1 MFYHGTK
8 TVRKPPFKKHRIL
21 MVYAHLGRC
30 ELVCVVFLGRMRLI
44 WQLSFVLQA
53 LALSEFSIKYA
64 HPLSVIKRYKE
75 LTEIKSVLREC
86 MDLADNDYE
95 FENYCLKTVFNHDY
109 FWL

>member
-1 MFYHGTK
+1 
-8 TVRKPPFKKHRIL
+8 
-21 MVYAHLGRC
+21 
-30 ELVCVVFLGRMRLI
+30 MRLT

-75 LTEIKSVLREC
+75 LSEIKSVLKEC
-86 MDLADNDYE
+86 LDLADDDYQ